1 MKKIHLLLAV
11 LSLAVSSLFSQTP
24 CENGMAGIYPCDNV
38 DLMSTISL
46 SELGGVQNMNDI
58 WGWTDSDSG
67 REFALIG
74 MRNGTSFV
82 EVTDPVN
89 PLVIGFLATAT
100 TNSLWRDVKVF
111 NDYAFVVSEAG
122 GHGMQVFDLAELL
135 IDYDEYPVVFE
146 QSAYYDLFG
155 RAHNIAINEASGY
168 AYGIGTS
175 TFSGGLHFVDISDP
189 LNPQVAGGFGA
200 DGYTHDAQIVNYTG
214 PDGDYFER
222 EIAFCCNEDAVT
234 IVDVTDKTD
243 PVQIST
249 LGYDFS
255 AYTHQGW
262 LTEDEN
268 FFIFNDEIDETSG
281 FTPTTKTL
289 IMDVRDLDNPV
300 LHYEY
305 LSSSTAID
313 HNLYTKGSL
322 CYQSN
327 YRSGLRILDIG
338 NVFEQEISTL
348 GFFDSQPMDD
358 FQDYSGTWSNYAYFP
373 SGTVIMSDM
382 YTDFFILRPTLINA
396 YRYAEVCA
404 NADGVEFYVDVT
416 SSQSITSA
424 VSTDFLPIN
433 MSVTVGDL
441 ESPGRIPVLVTF
453 ADVIVEGEYSIPIT
467 IYDDGDVLFSEI
479 LKIVV
484 TNGTP
489 PTFAGFSPVNGYDST
504 DPSVTIEWDAIEG
517 ADTYN
522 LVISDTEDFST
533 ILVDEDVEGTSYE
546 LTDQGSFYWKLIA
559 PTSCRIDFES
569 EVRMFS
575 NNYLGV
581 SEFNRN
587 VKIYPNPALDEL
599 SIEGVTGLIQILS
612 LDGRLAKTI
621 FLEKNSSIDIH
632 ELASGTYVLQVEAKN
647 IQLRFVKE

>member
-11 LSLAVSSLFSQTP
+11 LSLAVSPLFSQTP

-89 PLVIGFLATAT
+89 PLVIGFLATAS

-621 FLEKNSSIDIH
+621 FLEKNSSIDIQ
-632 ELASGTYVLQVEAKN
+632 ELASGTYVLQVEAQN

>member
-89 PLVIGFLATAT
+89 PLVIGFLATAS

-517 ADTYN
+517 VDTYN

-546 LTDQGSFYWKLIA
+546 LTDQGTFYWKLIA

-612 LDGRLAKTI
+612 LDGRLAKTV

-632 ELASGTYVLQVEAKN
+632 ELASGTYILQVEAAN
-647 IQLRFVKE
+647 VQLRFVKE

>member
-327 YRSGLRILDIG
+327 YRSGLRILDMG

-533 ILVDEDVEGTSYE
+533 TLVDEDIEGTSYE
-546 LTDQGSFYWKLIA
+546 LTDQGTFYWKLIA
-559 PTSCRIDFES
+559 PTSCRTDFES
-569 EVRMFS
+569 EARMFS

-612 LDGRLAKTI
+612 LDGRLAKTV
-621 FLEKNSSIDIH
+621 FLEMNSSVDIH
-632 ELASGTYVLQVEAKN
+632 ELASGTYVLQVEAQN

>member
-11 LSLAVSSLFSQTP
+11 LSLAVSPLFSQTP

>member
-11 LSLAVSSLFSQTP
+11 LSLAVSPLFSQTP

-396 YRYAEVCA
+396 YRYAQVCA

>member
-546 LTDQGSFYWKLIA
+546 LTDQGTFYWKLIA

-612 LDGRLAKTI
+612 LDGRLAKTV

-632 ELASGTYVLQVEAKN
+632 ELASGTYILQVEAAN
-647 IQLRFVKE
+647 VQLRFVKE

>member
-1 MKKIHLLLAV
+1 MKKTHLLLAV
-11 LSLAVSSLFSQTP
+11 LSLALSSLFSQTP

-89 PLVIGFLATAT
+89 PLVIGFLATAS

-441 ESPGRIPVLVTF
+441 ESPGRIPVIVTF

-517 ADTYN
+517 VDTYN

-546 LTDQGSFYWKLIA
+546 LTDQGTFYWKLIA

-632 ELASGTYVLQVEAKN
+632 ELASGTYVLQVEAQN

>member
-11 LSLAVSSLFSQTP
+11 LSLAVSPLFSQTP

-89 PLVIGFLATAT
+89 PLVIGFLATAS

-441 ESPGRIPVLVTF
+441 ESPGRIPVIVTF

>member
-89 PLVIGFLATAT
+89 PLVIGSLATAT

-533 ILVDEDVEGTSYE
+533 ILVDEDIEGTSYE
-546 LTDQGSFYWKLIA
+546 LTDQGTFYWKLIA

-612 LDGRLAKTI
+612 LDGRLAKTV
-621 FLEKNSSIDIH
+621 FLEMNSSVDIH

>member
-1 MKKIHLLLAV
+1 MKKTHLLLAV
-11 LSLAVSSLFSQTP
+11 LSLALSSLFSQTP

-82 EVTDPVN
+82 EVTDPIN
-89 PLVIGFLATAT
+89 PLVIGFLATAS

-441 ESPGRIPVLVTF
+441 ESPGRIPVIVTF

-517 ADTYN
+517 VDTYN
-522 LVISDTEDFST
+522 LVISDTEYFST

-546 LTDQGSFYWKLIA
+546 LTDQGTFYWKLIA

-612 LDGRLAKTI
+612 LDGRLAKTVFI
-621 FLEKNSSIDIH
+621 EKNSSIDIH
-632 ELASGTYVLQVEAKN
+632 ELASGTYILQVEAAN
-647 IQLRFVKE
+647 VQLRFVKE

>member
-1 MKKIHLLLAV
+1 MKKTHLLLAV

>member
-1 MKKIHLLLAV
+1 
-11 LSLAVSSLFSQTP
+11 
-24 CENGMAGIYPCDNV
+24 MAGIYPCDNV

-89 PLVIGFLATAT
+89 PLVIGSLATAT

-533 ILVDEDVEGTSYE
+533 ILVDEDIEGTSYE
-546 LTDQGSFYWKLIA
+546 LTDQGTFYWKLIA

-612 LDGRLAKTI
+612 LDGRLAKTV
-621 FLEKNSSIDIH
+621 FLEMNSSVDIH
-632 ELASGTYVLQVEAKN
+632 ELASGTYVLQVEAQN

>member
-1 MKKIHLLLAV
+1 MKNTHLLLAI
-11 LSLAVSSLFSQTP
+11 LLLAVSSLFSQTP

-46 SELGGVQNMNDI
+46 AELGGVQNMNDI

-74 MRNGTSFV
+74 LRNGTSFV

-89 PLVIGFLATAT
+89 PLIIGFLATAT

-122 GHGMQVFDLAELL
+122 GHGMQVFDLTELL
-135 IDYDEYPVVFE
+135 IDYDEYPVVFD

-155 RAHNIAINEASGY
+155 SAHNIAINEASGY
-168 AYGIGTS
+168 AFGIGTN
-175 TFSGGLHFVDISDP
+175 TFSGGLHFVDINDP

-416 SSQSITSA
+416 SAQPIASA
-424 VSTDFLPIN
+424 QSTDFLPNN
-433 MSVTVGDL
+433 MTLAIGPI
-441 ESPGRIPVLVTF
+441 ESPGRIPVTITF
-453 ADVIVEGEYSIPIT
+453 TDLIEEGEYLIPIT
-467 IYDDGDVLFSEI
+467 LFNDGDVLFNEI
-479 LKIVV
+479 LKIMV
-484 TNGTP
+484 TNGTL

-504 DPSVTIEWDAIEG
+504 DPSVIIEWDAIEG
-517 ADTYN
+517 LDTYN
-522 LVISDTEDFST
+522 LVISDAEDFST

-546 LTDQGSFYWKLIA
+546 FTDQGTFYWKLIA
-559 PTSCRIDFES
+559 PTSCRIDSES
-569 EVRMFS
+569 DVRMFS

-581 SEFNRN
+581 SEFNKN

-599 SIEGVTGLIQILS
+599 SIEGVTGLIQIFS
-612 LDGRLAKTI
+612 LDGRLAKSV

-647 IQLRFVKE
+647 VQLRFVKE

>member
-612 LDGRLAKTI
+612 LDGRLAKTV

-632 ELASGTYVLQVEAKN
+632 ELASGTYILQVEAKN

>member
-11 LSLAVSSLFSQTP
+11 LSLAVSPLFSQTP
-24 CENGMAGIYPCDNV
+24 CESGMAGIYPCDNV

-89 PLVIGFLATAT
+89 PLVIGSLATAT

-358 FQDYSGTWSNYAYFP
+358 FQEYSGSWSNYAYFP

-533 ILVDEDVEGTSYE
+533 TLVDEDIEGTSYE
-546 LTDQGSFYWKLIA
+546 LTDQGTFYWKLIA

-612 LDGRLAKTI
+612 LDGRLAKTV
-621 FLEKNSSIDIH
+621 FLEMNSSVDIH
-632 ELASGTYVLQVEAKN
+632 ELASGTYVLQVEAQN

>member
-11 LSLAVSSLFSQTP
+11 LSLAVSPLFSQTP

-559 PTSCRIDFES
+559 PTSCRIHFES

>member
-11 LSLAVSSLFSQTP
+11 LSLAVSPLFSQTP

-89 PLVIGFLATAT
+89 PLVIGFLATAS

-300 LHYEY
+300 LH
-305 LSSSTAID
+305 IP
-313 HNLYTKGSL
+313 K
-322 CYQSN
+322 
-327 YRSGLRILDIG
+327 
-338 NVFEQEISTL
+338 
-348 GFFDSQPMDD
+348 
-358 FQDYSGTWSNYAYFP
+358 
-373 SGTVIMSDM
+373 
-382 YTDFFILRPTLINA
+382 
-396 YRYAEVCA
+396 EVC
-404 NADGVEFYVDVT
+404 VT
-416 SSQSITSA
+416 RVI
-424 VSTDFLPIN
+424 I
-433 MSVTVGDL
+433 DL
-441 ESPGRIPVLVTF
+441 
-453 ADVIVEGEYSIPIT
+453 A
-467 IYDDGDVLFSEI
+467 
-479 LKIVV
+479 
-484 TNGTP
+484 
-489 PTFAGFSPVNGYDST
+489 
-504 DPSVTIEWDAIEG
+504 
-517 ADTYN
+517 
-522 LVISDTEDFST
+522 
-533 ILVDEDVEGTSYE
+533 
-546 LTDQGSFYWKLIA
+546 
-559 PTSCRIDFES
+559 
-569 EVRMFS
+569 
-575 NNYLGV
+575 
-581 SEFNRN
+581 
-587 VKIYPNPALDEL
+587 
-599 SIEGVTGLIQILS
+599 
-612 LDGRLAKTI
+612 
-621 FLEKNSSIDIH
+621 
-632 ELASGTYVLQVEAKN
+632 
-647 IQLRFVKE
+647 

>member
-11 LSLAVSSLFSQTP
+11 LSLAVSPLFSQTP

-612 LDGRLAKTI
+612 LDGRLAKTV

-632 ELASGTYVLQVEAKN
+632 ELASGTYILQVEAAN
-647 IQLRFVKE
+647 VQLRFVKE

>member
-1 MKKIHLLLAV
+1 
-11 LSLAVSSLFSQTP
+11 
-24 CENGMAGIYPCDNV
+24 MAGIYPCDNV

-89 PLVIGFLATAT
+89 PLVIGSLATAT

-433 MSVTVGDL
+433 MSVTVGNL

-533 ILVDEDVEGTSYE
+533 ILVDEDIEGTSYE
-546 LTDQGSFYWKLIA
+546 LTDQGTFYWKLIA

-612 LDGRLAKTI
+612 LDGRLAKTV
-621 FLEKNSSIDIH
+621 FLEMNSSVDIH
-632 ELASGTYVLQVEAKN
+632 ELASGTYVLQVEAQN

>member
-11 LSLAVSSLFSQTP
+11 LSLAVSPLFSQTP
-24 CENGMAGIYPCDNV
+24 CESGMAGIYPCDNV

-89 PLVIGFLATAT
+89 PLVIGSLATAT

-135 IDYDEYPVVFE
+135 IDYVEYPVVFE

-533 ILVDEDVEGTSYE
+533 TLVDEDIEGTSYE
-546 LTDQGSFYWKLIA
+546 LTDQGTFYWKLIA
-559 PTSCRIDFES
+559 PTSCRTDFES
-569 EVRMFS
+569 EARMFS

-612 LDGRLAKTI
+612 LDGRLAKTV
-621 FLEKNSSIDIH
+621 FLEMNSSVDIH
-632 ELASGTYVLQVEAKN
+632 ELASGTYVLQVEAQN

>member
-89 PLVIGFLATAT
+89 PLVIGSLATAT

-533 ILVDEDVEGTSYE
+533 TLVDEDIEGTSYE
-546 LTDQGSFYWKLIA
+546 LTDQGTFYWKLIA

-621 FLEKNSSIDIH
+621 FLEKNSSIDIQ
-632 ELASGTYVLQVEAKN
+632 ELASGTYVLQVEAQN

>member
-1 MKKIHLLLAV
+1 
-11 LSLAVSSLFSQTP
+11 
-24 CENGMAGIYPCDNV
+24 
-38 DLMSTISL
+38 
-46 SELGGVQNMNDI
+46 
-58 WGWTDSDSG
+58 
-67 REFALIG
+67 
-74 MRNGTSFV
+74 
-82 EVTDPVN
+82 
-89 PLVIGFLATAT
+89 
-100 TNSLWRDVKVF
+100 
-111 NDYAFVVSEAG
+111 
-122 GHGMQVFDLAELL
+122 
-135 IDYDEYPVVFE
+135 
-146 QSAYYDLFG
+146 
-155 RAHNIAINEASGY
+155 
-168 AYGIGTS
+168 
-175 TFSGGLHFVDISDP
+175 
-189 LNPQVAGGFGA
+189 
-200 DGYTHDAQIVNYTG
+200 
-214 PDGDYFER
+214 
-222 EIAFCCNEDAVT
+222 
-234 IVDVTDKTD
+234 
-243 PVQIST
+243 
-249 LGYDFS
+249 
-255 AYTHQGW
+255 
-262 LTEDEN
+262 
-268 FFIFNDEIDETSG
+268 
-281 FTPTTKTL
+281 
-289 IMDVRDLDNPV
+289 
-300 LHYEY
+300 
-305 LSSSTAID
+305 
-313 HNLYTKGSL
+313 
-322 CYQSN
+322 
-327 YRSGLRILDIG
+327 
-338 NVFEQEISTL
+338 
-348 GFFDSQPMDD
+348 
-358 FQDYSGTWSNYAYFP
+358 
-373 SGTVIMSDM
+373 M

-522 LVISDTEDFST
+522 LVISDTEDFSI

-632 ELASGTYVLQVEAKN
+632 DLASGTYVLQVEAKN

>member
-89 PLVIGFLATAT
+89 PLVIGSLATAT

-612 LDGRLAKTI
+612 LDGRLAKTV
-621 FLEKNSSIDIH
+621 FLEMNSSVDIH
-632 ELASGTYVLQVEAKN
+632 ELASGTYVLQVEAQN

>member
-11 LSLAVSSLFSQTP
+11 LSLAVSPLFSQTP
-24 CENGMAGIYPCDNV
+24 CESGMAGIYPCDNV

-89 PLVIGFLATAT
+89 PLVIGSLATAT

-433 MSVTVGDL
+433 MSVTVGNL

-533 ILVDEDVEGTSYE
+533 ILVDEDIEGTSYE
-546 LTDQGSFYWKLIA
+546 LTDQGTFYWKLIA

-612 LDGRLAKTI
+612 LDGRLAKTV
-621 FLEKNSSIDIH
+621 FLEMNSSVDIH
-632 ELASGTYVLQVEAKN
+632 ELASGTYVLQVEAQN

>member
-11 LSLAVSSLFSQTP
+11 LSLAVSPLFSQTP

-441 ESPGRIPVLVTF
+441 ESPGRIPVIVTF

-517 ADTYN
+517 VDTYN

-546 LTDQGSFYWKLIA
+546 LTDQGTFYWKLIA

>member
-612 LDGRLAKTI
+612 LDGRLAKTV

-632 ELASGTYVLQVEAKN
+632 ELASGTYILQVEAAN
-647 IQLRFVKE
+647 VQLRFVKE

>member
-11 LSLAVSSLFSQTP
+11 LSLAVSPLFSQTP

-517 ADTYN
+517 VDTYN

>member
-11 LSLAVSSLFSQTP
+11 LSLAVSPLFSQTP
-24 CENGMAGIYPCDNV
+24 CESGMAGIYPCDNV

-89 PLVIGFLATAT
+89 PLVIGSLATAT

-533 ILVDEDVEGTSYE
+533 TLVDEDIEGTSYE
-546 LTDQGSFYWKLIA
+546 LTDQGTFYWKLIA

-612 LDGRLAKTI
+612 LDGRLAKTV
-621 FLEKNSSIDIH
+621 FLEMNSSVDIH
-632 ELASGTYVLQVEAKN
+632 ELASGTYVLQVEAQN

>member
-11 LSLAVSSLFSQTP
+11 LSLAVSPLFSQTP

-441 ESPGRIPVLVTF
+441 ESPGRIPVIVTF

>member
-11 LSLAVSSLFSQTP
+11 LSLAVSPLFSQTP

-517 ADTYN
+517 VDTYN

-546 LTDQGSFYWKLIA
+546 LTDQGTFYWKLIA

>member
-441 ESPGRIPVLVTF
+441 ESPGRIPVIVTF

>member
-89 PLVIGFLATAT
+89 PLVIGFLATAS

-373 SGTVIMSDM
+373 SGTAIMSDM

-612 LDGRLAKTI
+612 LDGRLAKTV

>member
-89 PLVIGFLATAT
+89 PLVIGFLATAS

-441 ESPGRIPVLVTF
+441 ESPGRIPVIVTF

-612 LDGRLAKTI
+612 LDGRLAKTV

>member
-89 PLVIGFLATAT
+89 PLVIGFLATAS

-441 ESPGRIPVLVTF
+441 ESPGRIPVIVTF

-546 LTDQGSFYWKLIA
+546 LTDQGTFYWKLIA

>member
-11 LSLAVSSLFSQTP
+11 LSLAVSPLFSQTP

-373 SGTVIMSDM
+373 SGTAIMSDM

>member
-11 LSLAVSSLFSQTP
+11 LSLAVSPLFSQTP

-546 LTDQGSFYWKLIA
+546 LTDQGTFYWKLIA

>member
-1 MKKIHLLLAV
+1 MKKTHLLLAV
-11 LSLAVSSLFSQTP
+11 LSLALSSLFSQTP

-89 PLVIGFLATAT
+89 PLVIGFLATAS

-441 ESPGRIPVLVTF
+441 ESPGRIPVIVTF

-517 ADTYN
+517 VDTYN
-522 LVISDTEDFST
+522 LVISDTEYFST

-546 LTDQGSFYWKLIA
+546 LTDQGTFYWKLIA

-612 LDGRLAKTI
+612 LDGRLAKTVFI
-621 FLEKNSSIDIH
+621 EKNSSIDIH
-632 ELASGTYVLQVEAKN
+632 ELASGTYILQVEAAN
-647 IQLRFVKE
+647 VQLRFVKE

>member
-441 ESPGRIPVLVTF
+441 ESPGRIPVIVTF

-517 ADTYN
+517 VDTYN

-546 LTDQGSFYWKLIA
+546 LTDQGTFYWKLIA

-612 LDGRLAKTI
+612 LDGRLAKTV

-632 ELASGTYVLQVEAKN
+632 ELASGTYILQVEAAN
-647 IQLRFVKE
+647 VQLRFVKE